1 MGDDLADLDDDTDNT
16 NELDSHSSSDT
27 DDDGRKQKKKKH
39 AIFNEEADILNPVF
53 SVGMEF
59 KTHEIFRDAV
69 KEHSIKLGKKIK
81 FKKSDRAKVCAVC
94 EGKEDCPWYIYASFV
109 KNDGLY
115 RIKRYVDQHTCT
127 RSYHVPWVST
137 KWIVKRYSDKICKNP
152 TWPIQSL
159 AETIESEN
167 TVNVD
172 RQKVFRARRRSLAIL
187 EGDAKQQFRE
197 LFGYIDEVRSTNPG
211 TTIKVEAPNDQYR
224 VDLKNK
230 TCGCR
235 RWELSGIPC
244 VHAIAAYNK
253 LDKDPMDYVH
263 SCYNVQTYLK
273 TYGNV
278 LGPINGRD
286 MWPSSGHQ
294 ILLPPD
300 VKKRAGKPKK
310 VRRREPD
317 EDVPDPK

>member
-1 MGDDLADLDDDTDNT
+1 MVDVQIEEEEQDTDEYDPDSMSSDSDFEVFEESDGGLEDDDALFENLDDDTDNT

-211 TTIKVEAPNDQYR
+211 TTIKV
-224 VDLKNK
+224 K
-230 TCGCR
+230 C
-235 RWELSGIPC
+235 
-244 VHAIAAYNK
+244 K
-253 LDKDPMDYVH
+253 LVAGSEH
-263 SCYNVQTYLK
+263 E
-273 TYGNV
+273 
-278 LGPINGRD
+278 
-286 MWPSSGHQ
+286 
-294 ILLPPD
+294 
-300 VKKRAGKPKK
+300 VKFKRLYICWG
-310 VRRREPD
+310 
-317 EDVPDPK
+317 